1 MECNEKVYQVIIA
14 SDANGRMYDHFDFL
28 ARVSV
33 NAGISVYEC

>member
-1 MECNEKVYQVIIA
+1 MECNEKVYQVVIA
-14 SDANGRMYDHFDFL
+14 PDANSRMYDHFDFL